1 MRGGLT
7 RRIVQDEYG
16 MMSCPDCGSILSDV
30 RSRKHHGAFFAFL
43 HWCTHNW
50 PETVEF
56 QPDNR
61 EHLRAWALVKAN
73 HRAPARVYEFKHE
86 RERQMVMPVIM
97 RDLEDDR
104 REGRYAWIVP
114 YNGGGGGVVK
124 LRPASL
130 NWEKLG
136 QRDFNRVSADVFQ
149 VLRDY
154 AGLDFEAWKAMRTA
168 SDLDQRRAA

>member
-7 RRIVQDEYG
+7 KRIVPDEYG
-16 MMSCPDCGSILSDV
+16 MMSCPDCGSILCDV

-61 EHLRAWALVKAN
+61 EHLRAWALVKAK
-73 HRAPARVYEFKHE
+73 HRAPARIYEFKNE
-86 RERQMVMPVIM
+86 RERQMVMPVMM

-114 YNGGGGGVVK
+114 T
-124 LRPASL
+124 
-130 NWEKLG
+130 
-136 QRDFNRVSADVFQ
+136 
-149 VLRDY
+149 
-154 AGLDFEAWKAMRTA
+154 TA
-168 SDLDQRRAA
+168 AVAAL